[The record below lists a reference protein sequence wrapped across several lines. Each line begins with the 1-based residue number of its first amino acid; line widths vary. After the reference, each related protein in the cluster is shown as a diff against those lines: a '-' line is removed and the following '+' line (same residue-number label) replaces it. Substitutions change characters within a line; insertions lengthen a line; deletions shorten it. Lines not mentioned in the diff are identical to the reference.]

1 MKSKI
6 IFGLLAFLLVI
17 FISLLFIPDDKP
29 LKIISSPKIYS
40 IHRSSELESFKIEF
54 LVNKNDTYHFSKEYI
69 SSVSL
74 NSELDEEIISLDIN
88 DISFGNG
95 TYTYENEE
103 YYLVEFKL
111 RIGFNTDDYLI
122 DFNKTYLSIEYNNS
136 EELKLFIGEFNYVFN
151 DDINNEISVSNLS
164 STVFQIDGINTVSGI
179 YIELNNISNENLII
193 NRFCL
198 GSNTIEFNNYFLSEI
213 YVEPDLFTEV
223 KDILLVDEYNYK
235 GTSNKIEQTILLREN
250 QSITLYIPLNYIGD
264 IDYIH
269 RFYFEIEY
277 ENNLGKN
284 SMIIDDFPYISTSNF
299 QENLEDEYIIYEI
312 PN

>member
-1 MKSKI
+1 MKSKT

-40 IHRSSELESFKIEF
+40 ILRSSELEAFKIEF
-54 LVNKNDTYHFSKEYI
+54 LVNKNDTYHFNKEYI

-74 NSELDEEIISLDIN
+74 NSELDEEIISLTIN

-95 TYTYENEE
+95 TYTYANEE

-111 RIGFNTDDYLI
+111 KIGFNTDDYLI

-164 STVFQIDGINTVSGI
+164 STVFEIDGINTVSGI

-193 NRFCL
+193 NRFSL

-223 KDILLVDEYNYK
+223 KEILLVDEYNYK
-235 GTSNKIEQTILLREN
+235 SSSNIIEQTILLREN
-250 QSITLYIPLNYIGD
+250 QSITLYVPLNYIGD

-284 SMIIDDFPYISTSNF
+284 SLIIDDFPYISTSNF